1 MYTSAMKRAVRSL
14 DSHCPKGF
22 MVEIL
27 DNDMF
32 ITVRAKENMFM
43 SLTDF
48 DKRKAVEYIS
58 KLKMALENN
67 GAIVLVV
74 REGGKDVN

>member
-1 MYTSAMKRAVRSL
+1 MYTNSMKRAVRSL

-22 MVEIL
+22 FVEIL

-32 ITVRAKENMFM
+32 ITVRAKENLFM

-48 DKRKAVEYIS
+48 DKRRAVEYIS
-58 KLKMALENN
+58 KLKVALEDN
-67 GAIVLVV
+67 GAVVLVV
-74 REGGKDVN
+74 REGGKDGN

>member
-1 MYTSAMKRAVRSL
+1 MYTNAMKQAFRSL

-22 MVEIL
+22 YVDVY

-32 ITVRAKENMFM
+32 ITILAKEDVFM
-43 SLTDF
+43 RLDDF
-48 DKRKAVEYIS
+48 EKRRAVEYMS
-58 KLKMALENN
+58 KVKLAFEAN

-74 REGGKDVN
+74 REGGKDID

>member
-1 MYTSAMKRAVRSL
+1 MYTTDMKRAFRSL

-22 MVEIL
+22 HIDVF

-32 ITVRAKENMFM
+32 ITLLAKEDVFM
-43 SLTDF
+43 RLNDF
-48 DKRKAVEYIS
+48 DKRRAVEYIS
-58 KLKMALENN
+58 KVKVAFEAN

-74 REGGKDVN
+74 REGGKDVD